1 MGAPWSGCC
10 WFGGGVTKRRTAT
23 CASGARFSWA
33 VIAKNRRARSDPAAD
48 RVEPDRHAA
57 LLCSGPLA
65 MTTLVLA
72 VIQVRH
78 TRGTPEQE
86 VGTIG
91 HW

>member
-1 MGAPWSGCC
+1 
-10 WFGGGVTKRRTAT
+10 
-23 CASGARFSWA
+23 
-33 VIAKNRRARSDPAAD
+33 
-48 RVEPDRHAA
+48 